1 MVSGRDERLIRFLR
15 EELAVSAASIE
26 MALRR
31 EDSGQGPLPIV
42 LWRYGLISLDELDRV
57 FAWLDTVDATG

>member
-1 MVSGRDERLIRFLR
+1 MLSGRDERLIRFLQ

-57 FAWLDTVDATG
+57 FAWLDTLDAGN

>member
-1 MVSGRDERLIRFLR
+1 MVSGRDARLIRFLQ

-57 FAWLDTVDATG
+57 FAWLDTVDASG